1 MKCVM
6 LGIQEGNKY
15 IQNLEEKV
23 MKSRCLQDCKG
34 VHNII
39 MDVRQ
44 SVIVLRSGW
53 NWLRQGSV
61 EDFCFGDVEPSDS
74 NTIQYVW
81 KIIRFYQCIHI

>member
-44 SVIVLRSGW
+44 SVIVLRSG
-53 NWLRQGSV
+53 
-61 EDFCFGDVEPSDS
+61 
-74 NTIQYVW
+74 
-81 KIIRFYQCIHI
+81 